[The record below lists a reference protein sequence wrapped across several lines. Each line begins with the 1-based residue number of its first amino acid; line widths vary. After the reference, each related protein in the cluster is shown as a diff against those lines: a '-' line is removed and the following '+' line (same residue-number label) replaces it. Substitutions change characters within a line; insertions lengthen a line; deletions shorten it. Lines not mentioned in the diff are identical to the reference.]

1 MARPTMR
8 AGAFPSGFAIA
19 LIALAAITRQPA
31 IVVIAAGALVAWLVV
46 EVTGRLALAAVE
58 VTVSAEP
65 DHLVAGE
72 ELDVRVVVT
81 NRKPLP
87 LPWLDLTLT
96 LPEGMEPIAGGPPI
110 LPEGPPILPE
120 GPPNLPEGPRRQ
132 TVGAGFAPRGHERAT
147 LVFRL
152 RARERGAHAIG
163 PLRLRA
169 GDWLG
174 FTSDER
180 AVPLDVSVIAYPA
193 PLSVR
198 DRHVASLR
206 PLAET
211 AARRGLIPDPL
222 RFRGVREHR
231 RGDPRK
237 EIHWKASARLGS
249 LQTKVYEPAA
259 SLDAIFLVNV
269 ASYEQYWVQA
279 DPEAVELVISA
290 TAELIRMAADA
301 GRQVG
306 LVTNGLDNV
315 THERPRSALGRG
327 PRPLRRSLEILAR
340 LGPYAAASPEAVF
353 LRERGRLPSGAT
365 LIVVTPLVARGLAD
379 AAVALRHAHHR
390 VLVLSVAPVG
400 EALAARL
407 RAQNVGCDALMAVQA
422 ARPA

>member
-1 MARPTMR
+1 MARPRLR
-8 AGAFPSGFAIA
+8 AGAYPSGVAVILVVA
-19 LIALAAITRQPA
+19 AAITRQPA
-31 IVVIAAGALVAWLVV
+31 IVTIAAGALVAWLVV

-58 VTVSAEP
+58 VEVSVAPER
-65 DHLVAGE
+65 LVAGE
-72 ELDVRVVVT
+72 ELDVRIVVT

-87 LPWLDLTLT
+87 LPWLDLSLS
-96 LPEGMEPIAGGPPI
+96 LPDGLEPIAGGPQ
-110 LPEGPPILPE
+110 
-120 GPPNLPEGPRRQ
+120 RQ

-174 FTSDER
+174 FTSDDR
-180 AVPLDVSVIAYPA
+180 TVPLDVSVVAYPV

-198 DRHVASLR
+198 DRRVASLR

-237 EIHWKASARLGS
+237 EIHWKASARLRS

-269 ASYEQYWVQA
+269 ASYEQFWVQA
-279 DPEAVELVISA
+279 DPEAVEIVISA
-290 TAELIRMAADA
+290 TAELIRMAADG

-315 THERPRSALGRG
+315 THQRPRSALGRG
-327 PRPLRRSLEILAR
+327 PRPLRRSLDVLAR

-353 LRERGRLPSGAT
+353 LRERGRLASGAT
-365 LIVVTPLVARGLAD
+365 LVIVTPVVPVRLAD
-379 AAVALRHAHHR
+379 AAIALRHAHHR
-390 VLVLSVAPVG
+390 VLVLSVAPVS
-400 EALAARL
+400 EAIEARL
-407 RAQNVGCDALMAVQA
+407 RSQDVACETLLSVQA
-422 ARPA
+422 ARLA

>member
-1 MARPTMR
+1 MRPRLR
-8 AGAFPSGFAIA
+8 AGAYPSGVAII
-19 LIALAAITRQPA
+19 LIVIAAVTRQPA
-31 IVVIAAGALVAWLVV
+31 IVIIAAGALVAWVVV

-58 VTVSAEP
+58 VEVSAVPER
-65 DHLVAGE
+65 LVAGE
-72 ELDVRVVVT
+72 ELDVRIVVT

-87 LPWLDLTLT
+87 LPWLDLSLS
-96 LPEGMEPIAGGPPI
+96 LPDGLEPIAGGPQ
-110 LPEGPPILPE
+110 
-120 GPPNLPEGPRRQ
+120 RQ

-174 FTSDER
+174 FTSDDR
-180 AVPLDVSVIAYPA
+180 TVPLDVSVVAYPVA
-193 PLSVR
+193 LSVR
-198 DRHVASLR
+198 DRRVASLR

-211 AARRGLIPDPL
+211 AARLGLIPDPL

-237 EIHWKASARLGS
+237 EIHWKASARLRS

-269 ASYEQYWVQA
+269 ASYEQFWVQA
-279 DPEAVELVISA
+279 DPEAVEIVISA
-290 TAELIRMAADA
+290 TAELIRMAADG

-315 THERPRSALGRG
+315 THHRPRSALGRG
-327 PRPLRRSLEILAR
+327 PRPLRRSLNVLAR

-353 LRERGRLPSGAT
+353 LRERGRLASGAT
-365 LIVVTPLVARGLAD
+365 LIIVTPVVPRRLAD

-390 VLVLSVAPVG
+390 VLVLSVAPIS
-400 EALAARL
+400 EAIEARL
-407 RAQNVGCDALMAVQA
+407 RSQDVAGETLLSVQA
-422 ARPA
+422 ARLA

>member
-1 MARPTMR
+1 MR
-8 AGAFPSGFAIA
+8 AGAFPTTVAIA
-19 LIALAAITRQPA
+19 LVALATITRQPA
-31 IVVIAAGALVAWLVV
+31 IVVIAAGALVAWAVV
-46 EVTGRLALAAVE
+46 EVTGRLALAGVE
-58 VTVSAEP
+58 IAASAAP
-65 DHLVAGE
+65 DRLVAGE
-72 ELDVRVVVT
+72 ELDVRLIVT

-96 LPEGMEPIAGGPPI
+96 LPEGIEAAVGGS
-110 LPEGPPILPE
+110 L
-120 GPPNLPEGPRRQ
+120 RQ

-152 RARERGAHAIG
+152 RARERGAHVLG

-180 AVPLDVSVIAYPA
+180 TIPLDVSVIAYPA

-231 RGDPRK
+231 RGDARK
-237 EIHWKASARLGS
+237 EIHWKASARLRS

-269 ASYEQYWVQA
+269 ASYEQFWVQA

-290 TAELIRMAADA
+290 TAELIRLAADA

-365 LIVVTPLVARGLAD
+365 LIVVTPLLARGLAD
-379 AAVALRHAHHR
+379 AAIALRRAHHR
-390 VLVLSVAPVG
+390 VLVLSVAPIPD
-400 EALAARL
+400 ALAARL
-407 RAQNVGCDALMAVQA
+407 RAQDVGSDALMTVQA
-422 ARPA
+422 ARSA

>member
-1 MARPTMR
+1 MARPRLR
-8 AGAFPSGFAIA
+8 AGAYPSGVAVI
-19 LIALAAITRQPA
+19 LVVAAAVTRQPA
-31 IVVIAAGALVAWLVV
+31 IVIIAAGALVAWLVV

-58 VTVSAEP
+58 VEVSATPER
-65 DHLVAGE
+65 LVAGE
-72 ELDVRVVVT
+72 ELDVRIVVT

-87 LPWLDLTLT
+87 LPWLDLSLS
-96 LPEGMEPIAGGPPI
+96 LPDGLEPIAGRPQ
-110 LPEGPPILPE
+110 
-120 GPPNLPEGPRRQ
+120 RQ

-174 FTSDER
+174 FTSDDR
-180 AVPLDVSVIAYPA
+180 TVPLDVSVVAYPV

-198 DRHVASLR
+198 DRRVASLR

-237 EIHWKASARLGS
+237 EIHWKASARLRS

-269 ASYEQYWVQA
+269 ASYEQFWVQA
-279 DPEAVELVISA
+279 DPEAVEIVISA
-290 TAELIRMAADA
+290 TAELIRMAADG

-315 THERPRSALGRG
+315 THQRPRSALGRG
-327 PRPLRRSLEILAR
+327 PRPLRRSLDVLAR

-353 LRERGRLPSGAT
+353 LRERGRLASGAT
-365 LIVVTPLVARGLAD
+365 LIIVTPVVPRRLAD

-390 VLVLSVAPVG
+390 VLVLSVAPIS
-400 EALAARL
+400 EAIEARL
-407 RAQNVGCDALMAVQA
+407 RSQDVACETLLSVQA
-422 ARPA
+422 ARLA